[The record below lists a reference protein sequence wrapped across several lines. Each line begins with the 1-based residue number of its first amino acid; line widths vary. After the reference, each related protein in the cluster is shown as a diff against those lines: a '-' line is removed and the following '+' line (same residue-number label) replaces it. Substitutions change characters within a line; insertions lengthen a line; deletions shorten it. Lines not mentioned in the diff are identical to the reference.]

1 MKENEDIKKMTK
13 AFQQF
18 VVAYAIKHKMQQQ
31 FVITALAHTYVIY
44 SVGVM
49 PKDYEFP
56 QMGEDD
62 VWKQSLIAFVA
73 ESCEIMFEAE
83 RQHREKGTI
92 Q

>member
-18 VVAYAIKHKMQQQ
+18 VVAYAIKHKMKERL
-31 FVITALAHTYVIY
+31 VITALAHTYVIY
-44 SVGVM
+44 SVGIL

-56 QMGEDD
+56 QVGEDD
-62 VWKQSLIAFVA
+62 IWKRSLIAFVE

-83 RQHREKGTI
+83 RQHREKETL